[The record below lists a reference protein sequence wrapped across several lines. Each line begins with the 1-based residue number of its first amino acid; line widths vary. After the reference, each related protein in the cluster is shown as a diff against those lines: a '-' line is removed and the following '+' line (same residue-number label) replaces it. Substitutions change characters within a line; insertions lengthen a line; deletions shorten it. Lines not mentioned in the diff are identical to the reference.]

1 MEVVLDQKTHLVR
14 QYRMLDVNGN
24 RNIYD
29 FAKIEIN
36 PTPEI
41 TLESIS
47 KDLPT
52 SFKELRMNKELQIN
66 P

>member
-1 MEVVLDQKTHLVR
+1 LEIVLDQNTHLVR
-14 QYRMLDVNGN
+14 QYRLLGVNGN
-24 RNIYD
+24 WDIYD

-36 PTPEI
+36 PTPEF

-47 KDLPT
+47 KDLPK

-66 P
+66 Q